1 MLRKWSRTSSK
12 RFRAVSLLQTSETQT
27 RPGPPEWVCSF
38 RSNLLAR
45 AFDYPYNAPS
55 TPLHFHQGHAGPLTA
70 RGVRMIGRLAAV
82 QGVGLCVPVLAVGSN
97 AAVSV
102 LRRKFGARPVDI
114 IQGPVRLSGYD
125 KVHSAH
131 IARYGAMPAT
141 LMERPGS
148 RTRAHL
154 QLVPAQHIKALDASE
169 AVGTNYDRVWLEQR
183 IEVPWIGRRLE
194 GVWTYRSRHGPAMR
208 NGGVMTLGLQKHALA
223 HAAERAGWRL
233 DLEAFVYLMVRDA
246 SFRGAVTQALKS

>member
-1 MLRKWSRTSSK
+1 
-12 RFRAVSLLQTSETQT
+12 VLQTLEIQT
-27 RPGPPEWVCSF
+27 RSGSPGRVCSF
-38 RSNLLAR
+38 RASLLTR
-45 AFDYPYNAPS
+45 AFDYPYNTPP
-55 TPLHFHQGHAGPLTA
+55 TPLHFRQGRAGPLTA
-70 RGVRMIGRLAAV
+70 RGVRVSGRLVVV
-82 QGVGLCVPVLAVGSN
+82 QGVGLCAPVLAVGSN

-114 IQGPVRLSGYD
+114 IQGPVRLSGHD

-141 LMERPGS
+141 LIECPGATNTS
-148 RTRAHL
+148 AHL
-154 QLVPAQHIKALDASE
+154 QLVPVQHIKALDASE

-183 IEVPWIGRRLE
+183 IEVPWLSGRLE

-208 NGGVMTLGLQKHALA
+208 DGDPMVFGAQKHALA
-223 HAAERAGWRL
+223 HAAECAGWQL

-246 SFRGAVTQALKS
+246 GFRLAVTQALKG